1 MTMRV
6 LGLCK
11 SHGRPEYVERGV
23 CSQACSIVRSFP
35 CGPEFCVYCADIIR
49 APRQLFVTTVSPRG
63 FPSLSKRGRGFCS
76 RNTGI
81 GAGDAHQGN
90 LGVSVPYFCAHSRPR
105 GREAFLELPESELR
119 PWSGRGD
126 CPGAV
131 PLGSLSSRL
140 ITHPLSTMAPK
151 MMLRAALWSS
161 LCAPVSAL
169 PRWWLLLVVTV
180 MSPTEGFSPS
190 LSFLL

>member
-1 MTMRV
+1 MAMRV

-11 SHGRPEYVERGV
+11 SHRRPEYVERGV

-35 CGPEFCVYCADIIR
+35 CRPEFCVYCADIIG
-49 APRQLFVTTVSPRG
+49 APRQLFVTTVSQEG
-63 FPSLSKRGRGFCS
+63 QEIYS

-81 GAGDAHQGN
+81 GAGDAHPGN
-90 LGVSVPYFCAHSRPR
+90 LGVSVPCFCAHSHPR
-105 GREAFLELPESELR
+105 GHEAFLELPESELR
-119 PWSGRGD
+119 PWAGRGG
-126 CPGAV
+126 CRGAV
-131 PLGSLSSRL
+131 PLGSFSSRL

-161 LCAPVSAL
+161 LCALVSAL
-169 PRWWLLLVVTV
+169 PRWWLLLAITV
-180 MSPTEGFSPS
+180 MSPTERFSPS